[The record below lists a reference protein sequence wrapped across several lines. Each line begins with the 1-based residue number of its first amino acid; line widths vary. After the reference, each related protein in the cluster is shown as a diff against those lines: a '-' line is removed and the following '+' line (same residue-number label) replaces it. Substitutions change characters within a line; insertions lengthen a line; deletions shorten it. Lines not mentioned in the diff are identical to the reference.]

1 MSYMLSIYLS
11 PRAKSKMK
19 KLKAMFASLSD
30 LTKFREQLP
39 DWRDKQ
45 SLQKHECFDKNTD

>member
-19 KLKAMFASLSD
+19 KLKTMFASLSD